1 MTLPG
6 DEQAFLCNALA
17 QLAPDVR
24 EVFTARMVERL
35 QALADPG
42 VGDVDRALRAAL
54 VGLWTPPDITEW
66 RRSDWDCETPRFDL
80 ASKRVWP
87 QRRGF
92 CTPAVPKRPKSR
104 TYPVKLRL
112 PSCSSARF

>member
-1 MTLPG
+1 MKLPG

-24 EVFTARMVERL
+24 EVFAARMVGHL
-35 QALADPG
+35 QALADHG

-66 RRSDWDCETPRFDL
+66 RRSDWDCETPGFDRAL
-80 ASKRVWP
+80 KRAGQAAAP
-87 QRRGF
+87 
-92 CTPAVPKRPKSR
+92 
-104 TYPVKLRL
+104 
-112 PSCSSARF
+112 